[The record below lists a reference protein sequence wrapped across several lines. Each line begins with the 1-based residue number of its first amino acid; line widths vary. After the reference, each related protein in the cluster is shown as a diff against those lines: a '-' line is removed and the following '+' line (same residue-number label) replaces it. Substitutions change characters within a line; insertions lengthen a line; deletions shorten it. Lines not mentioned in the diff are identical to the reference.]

1 MTRCCAVPDHDHKN
15 NTSHLKF
22 NTFHKML
29 FGPIIVSNALG
40 DILMDDAEKYVNNEC
55 LVEVPQRKKV
65 KRTPVM
71 QALSLE
77 RSL

>member
-1 MTRCCAVPDHDHKN
+1 MHW
-15 NTSHLKF
+15 
-22 NTFHKML
+22 
-29 FGPIIVSNALG
+29 G
-40 DILMDDAEKYVNNEC
+40 DILMDDVEKYVNNEC

-71 QALSLE
+71 QALTLE